1 LADVRARC
9 SVLAVPEPLPPPRV
23 DSIAAAVLLPLFAEQ
38 GGDANGPA
46 GARLVLTKRP
56 ETMPSH
62 QGQIAFPGG
71 KIDPAVDASPRA
83 AALREADEE
92 IGLAPSAV
100 DVIAELPSVGTAVGQ
115 FVMTPFVGIVDP
127 RPVLTADAREVDR
140 VFDVAVSELLDPEIY
155 RSEIWQFWGEAR
167 LMHFF
172 DLEDETVWGATARVL
187 ADFLAVLTGSEPPE
201 PAW

>member
-1 LADVRARC
+1 M
-9 SVLAVPEPLPPPRV
+9 PEPLPPPRV
-23 DSIAAAVLLPLFAEQ
+23 DSIAAAVLLPLFEDR
-38 GGDANGPA
+38 GIDTDDPA

-92 IGLAPSAV
+92 IGLPPSAV

-127 RPVLTADAREVDR
+127 RPLLVPDAREVDR
-140 VFDVAVSELLDPEIY
+140 VFDVALSELLDPEIY

-187 ADFLAVLTGSEPPE
+187 ADFLAVLTGTVPPE

>member
-1 LADVRARC
+1 
-9 SVLAVPEPLPPPRV
+9 
-23 DSIAAAVLLPLFAEQ
+23 
-38 GGDANGPA
+38 
-46 GARLVLTKRP
+46 VLTKRP

-92 IGLAPSAV
+92 IGLPPSAV

-127 RPVLTADAREVDR
+127 RPLLVPDAREVDR
-140 VFDVAVSELLDPEIY
+140 VFDVALSELLDPEIY

-187 ADFLAVLTGSEPPE
+187 ADFLAVLTGTVPPE

>member
-1 LADVRARC
+1 
-9 SVLAVPEPLPPPRV
+9 LPPPRV

-38 GGDANGPA
+38 GVDNE
-46 GARLVLTKRP
+46 ARLVLTKRP

-92 IGLAPSAV
+92 IGLAPAAV

-127 RPVLTADAREVDR
+127 RPRLVPDAREVDR
-140 VFDVAVSELLDPEIY
+140 VFDVALSELLDPEIY

-187 ADFLAVLTGSEPPE
+187 ADFLAVLTATEPPA

>member
-1 LADVRARC
+1 L
-9 SVLAVPEPLPPPRV
+9 PEPLPPPRV
-23 DSIAAAVLLPLFAEQ
+23 DSIAAAVLLPLFADR
-38 GGDANGPA
+38 GSDADDPA
-46 GARLVLTKRP
+46 SARLVLTKRP
-56 ETMPSH
+56 ESMPSH

-92 IGLAPSAV
+92 IGLPPSAV

-127 RPVLTADAREVDR
+127 RPRLVPDSREVDR
-140 VFDVAVSELLDPEIY
+140 VFDVALSELLDPEIY

-187 ADFLAVLTGSEPPE
+187 ADFLAVLTGTVPPE